1 VKRNLFVLLS
11 LLVIASV
18 LTACGGAPATAT
30 EAPPVVTEPPTE
42 AATEPPTEAATE
54 APATE
59 APSAYEGMMVEAPD
73 CNYGGEVK
81 SIEAVDEFTVK
92 VSLCVPDPAFP
103 SKIAFTS
110 FAIQPSEH
118 LEATEGKPLE
128 NPIGTGPYM
137 IESWERGNQVVF
149 TRNDNYWGEP
159 AANQTLVFRWG
170 TESAQRLLELQSG
183 TVDGI
188 DNVGP
193 DDFETVQGD
202 SNLQLLVRPALNTFY
217 IGFNNNPTAEGFD
230 NSTNP
235 LANEQVRQAIA
246 MGIDRARIVDQFYPP
261 GSEVA
266 SHFTPCAIPNGCVG
280 EEWYEFD
287 VEAARA
293 LLAEAGYPD
302 GFETVLNYRDVVR
315 GYLPDPNVVAQ
326 DIQAQLQENLN
337 ITVNIEVMES
347 GAFLDAADSGQLTGI
362 HLLGWGADYP
372 DQTNFLGYHFGE
384 GASAQFGD
392 KFEDITSALA
402 QGAQLASDDERAP
415 HYEAANNAIKQHVPM
430 IPVAHGGSAL
440 AFKATVEGAHASP
453 LGNENF
459 SVMGIPGQDTFVWM
473 QNAEPISIYCAD
485 ETDGES
491 LRACEQV
498 TEALLAYEVGGTAV
512 QPALAESYESNED
525 LTEWT
530 FNLRQGV
537 TFHDGSSL
545 DANDVVKSLVVQWD
559 AADPLHTGNTGAFS
573 YWSGLFGP
581 FLNAPPQ

>member
-1 VKRNLFVLLS
+1 MKRNLYVLLS
-11 LLVIASV
+11 LLVLASV
-18 LTACGGAPATAT
+18 VLAACGGTPAT
-30 EAPPVVTEPPTE
+30 EEPAP
-42 AATEPPTEAATE
+42 TE

-59 APSAYEGMMVEAPD
+59 APTEAPATEAPTEAPAAYEGMMVEAPD
-73 CNYGGEVK
+73 CEYGGEIK

-92 VSLCVPDPAFP
+92 FTLCVPDPAFP

-110 FAIQPSEH
+110 FAIQPAEH
-118 LEATEGKPLE
+118 LEATGGKPLE

-137 IESWERGNQVVF
+137 VESWERGNQIVF
-149 TRNDNYWGEP
+149 TRFADYWGDP
-159 AANQTLVFRWG
+159 AMSETLVFRWG
-170 TESAQRLLELQSG
+170 TESAQRVLELQSG

-188 DNVGP
+188 DNPGP
-193 DDFETVQGD
+193 DDFATIEGD
-202 SNLQLLVRPALNTFY
+202 PNLQLIPRPALNIMY
-217 IGFNNNPTAEGFD
+217 IGFNNNPKVEGFD

-246 MGIDRARIVDQFYPP
+246 MGIDRQRIVDNFYPT

-266 SHFTPCAIPNGCVG
+266 SHFTPCSIPNGCVG

-287 VEAARA
+287 AEAAKA

-326 DIQAQLQENLN
+326 DIQAQLKENLN
-337 ITVNIEVMES
+337 ITLNIEVMES
-347 GAFLDAADSGQLTGI
+347 GAFLDAADSGQLTGLY
-362 HLLGWGADYP
+362 LLGWGADYP
-372 DQTNFLGYHFGE
+372 DQTNFLGYHFGA
-384 GASAQFGD
+384 GSSAQFGD
-392 KFEDITSALA
+392 KFDDIVDPIE
-402 QGAQLASDDERAP
+402 QGAQLASEEERAP

-430 IPVAHGGSAL
+430 IPVAHGGSAV
-440 AFKATVEGAHASP
+440 AYKAGLEGQPHASP
-453 LGNENF
+453 LGNETF
-459 SVMGIPGQDTFVWM
+459 SVMGNGTDTFVWM
-473 QNAEPISIYCAD
+473 QNAEPISLYCAD

-498 TEALLAYEVGGTAV
+498 TQSLLGYEVGGTAV
-512 QPALAESYESNED
+512 EPVLAESYEANEE

-530 FNLRQGV
+530 FTLREGV
-537 TFHDGSSL
+537 LFHDGSSL
-545 DANDVVKSLVVQWD
+545 DANDVVKSLVIQWD
-559 AADPLHTGNTGAFS
+559 AADPLHTGNTGGFS